1 MTIYFTRHQTFAAVP
16 GLSETVLATFIDA
29 GLVVPTASS
38 FGPVFREDD
47 VARLALLCELA
58 DSFGFDG
65 EGLAVVIELIDQLH
79 DARRH
84 LHAMAKSMEAE
95 PQDLRH
101 RIGERF
107 VGILA
112 VE

>member
-1 MTIYFTRHQTFAAVP
+1 MMAYFTPHQAVAAVP
-16 GLSETVLATFIDA
+16 GLSDAVLATFLEA

-38 FGPVFREDD
+38 LGPVFRQSDL
-47 VARLALLCELA
+47 ARLELLCDLA

-79 DARRH
+79 DTRRH
-84 LHAMAKSMEAE
+84 LHAMARAMEAE
-95 PQDLRH
+95 PQDLRQ
-101 RIGERF
+101 RVGSRV

-112 VE
+112 VG